1 MGLEGTQEEEDAAK
15 IIQNKFRDLKIRKK
29 SKENLLAGKETIV
42 VNVNGM
48 EKGEEEACSIILA
61 FLAFSHYRYITS
73 ERSLH

>member
-1 MGLEGTQEEEDAAK
+1 MDMGLEGTQEEEDAAK

-48 EKGEEEACSIILA
+48 EKGEEEACSTCIVLA
-61 FLAFSHYRYITS
+61 FLEFSHYRY
-73 ERSLH
+73 